1 MNIELRQRPPA
12 RVATRRYTGP
22 FGEPLARYWRT
33 DIAPWLAANE
43 LIDCPRY
50 GVALDN
56 PATTPAE
63 LCRYDCC
70 VALPPGVSL
79 AGAPETT
86 IAGGAYAIACF
97 KGTGA
102 AIGAAWNDFLSSC
115 VARGYAFDATRSAFE
130 HYPRGTSYDTKT
142 GVFGCELC
150 LPVHGE

>member
-1 MNIELRQRPPA
+1 VNIEIRQRQPA

-22 FGEPLARYWRT
+22 FGEALARFWRT
-33 DIAPWLAANE
+33 DIAPWLAENE

-50 GVALDN
+50 GLALDN
-56 PATTPAE
+56 PVTTPPE
-63 LCRYDCC
+63 KFRYDCC

-79 AGAPETT
+79 PGAPEIT

-102 AIGAAWNDFLSSC
+102 TIGAAWSEFVGDC
-115 VARGYAFDATRSAFE
+115 VARGCTFDAARAAFE
-130 HYPRGTSYDTKT
+130 HYPRGTSYDAKT

-150 LPVHGE
+150 FPVIG